1 MIKRLYK
8 TTLFESKDCDPFFLL
23 GFLFFIKMKNKFVIV
38 YNWMIKVSNTYNLT
52 TEELTVLAFI
62 YGITYNGSEVFTGPS
77 NYMVK
82 VLEIDIYKIVDIIK
96 KLIDLEILAEYGD
109 GMNLIFD
116 PRLMKAISE

>member
-1 MIKRLYK
+1 
-8 TTLFESKDCDPFFLL
+8 
-23 GFLFFIKMKNKFVIV
+23 MKNKFVVV
-38 YNWMIKVSNTYNLT
+38 YNWMIKVSRNDNFT

-77 NYMVK
+77 NYMCK